1 MVNIKKKNNNN
12 NWTLKDNDLI
22 VVNFYFVE
30 NSKQNSNKLQLIIK
44 FIKII
49 FYF

>member
-1 MVNIKKKNNNN
+1 MVNIKKKKNNN